1 MCLHFVSTPLQV
13 TGDKLLLIILLRNLI
28 NNALQHTPS
37 GSVTVAAQADGEMV
51 DITVADTGSGMTA
64 EQVEALFRAD
74 RTLPAG
80 SEHGFGLI
88 LCRYI
93 IKKHDDLTR
102 RGCRIWA
109 ESEVGRGTTMHMR
122 LSS

>member
-1 MCLHFVSTPLQV
+1 M
-13 TGDKLLLIILLRNLI
+13 
-28 NNALQHTPS
+28 
-37 GSVTVAAQADGEMV
+37 ADGMA
-51 DITVADTGSGMTA
+51 DICVRDTGSGMDA
-64 EQVEALFRAD
+64 AQVESLFRAD
-74 RTLPAG
+74 RTLPQG

-109 ESEVGRGTTMHMR
+109 ESTLGQGTAMHVM
-122 LSS
+122 LATK